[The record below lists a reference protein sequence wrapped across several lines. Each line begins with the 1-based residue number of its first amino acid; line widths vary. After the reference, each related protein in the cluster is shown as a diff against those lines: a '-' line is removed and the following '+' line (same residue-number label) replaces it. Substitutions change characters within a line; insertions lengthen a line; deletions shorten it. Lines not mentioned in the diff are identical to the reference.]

1 LTQLSPKMKVYH
13 LSAECYP
20 VAKVGGLADVVG
32 ALPKYQNQMGLQAA
46 VVMPYYER
54 KFVQENEWEVVFDG
68 QSLLGIH
75 RFFFEVLK
83 EKTDKLGFELY
94 LIKIPGLLDRENVYS
109 YPDETEQ
116 FLAFQIAFLDWISW
130 THQSPDLIHCHDHHT
145 GLVPFLLYHSK
156 LYHRLA
162 ETPTILTIHN
172 GQYHGAFSWG
182 KLSLLPEI
190 DMTKTGLL
198 DWNGGINPL
207 ASAVKC
213 CWRYT
218 TVSPTYLEELTYRS
232 NGMEYLFYMERAKG
246 SGIING
252 IDTEV
257 WNPKTDAMIAEKFSL
272 RQLAA
277 GKQKNK
283 DVLCERFKLTNDK
296 PLISF
301 IGRLVGEKGADLLP
315 AAIRQTIMAHPGGV
329 NFIVLGAGEVKV
341 QDELKALAVEFPEQ
355 FNVFIGYDEPLAHQ
369 VYAGSDFLLMP
380 SRVEPCGLNQ
390 LYALRYGTVP
400 IVRVTGGLK
409 DTVIDYGDD
418 GGYGIRFI
426 QASVADIVHA
436 TGRAVE
442 VYGNTPL
449 IQLLR
454 KRMMALDFSWD
465 RSAKEYINLYESLK
479 PAI

>member
-1 LTQLSPKMKVYH
+1 MRVFH

-32 ALPKYQNQMGLQAA
+32 ALPKYQNLLGLQAA
-46 VVMPYYER
+46 VVMPFYDR
-54 KFVQENEWEVVFDG
+54 KFTQENEFETVF
-68 QSLLGIH
+68 QASSLLGTT
-75 RFFFEVLK
+75 RFYFEILK

-94 LIKIPGLLDRENVYS
+94 LVKIPGLLDREEVYS

-116 FLAFQIAFLDWISW
+116 FIAFQIAFLDWIAFSQQ
-130 THQSPDLIHCHDHHT
+130 TPDLIHCHDHHS

-156 LYHRLA
+156 LYTRLA
-162 ETPTILTIHN
+162 NTPTIFTIHN
-172 GQYHGAFSWG
+172 GQYHGAFGWN

-190 DMTKTGLL
+190 DLTKTGLL

-207 ASAVKC
+207 AAAVKC

-218 TVSPTYLEELTYRS
+218 TVSPTYLQELTYNS
-232 NGMEYLFYMERAKG
+232 NGLEYLFYTERTKG

-252 IDTEV
+252 IDTEI
-257 WNPKTDAMIAEKFSL
+257 WNPKTDPMIPEKFSL
-272 RQLAA
+272 RQLAS

-283 DVLCERFKLTNDK
+283 EALCTRFNLSPDK

-301 IGRLVGEKGADLLP
+301 IGRLVIEKGADLL
-315 AAIRQTIMAHPGGV
+315 AEAIKKSIMAHPGEI
-329 NFIVLGAGEVKV
+329 NFFILGAGEVKV
-341 QDELKALAVEFPEQ
+341 QEELLALKELYPEEC
-355 FNVFIGYDEPLAHQ
+355 NVFIGYDESLAHL

-400 IVRVTGGLK
+400 MVRTTGGLK
-409 DTVIDYGDD
+409 DTVIDFGDE
-418 GGYGIRFI
+418 GGYGIRFVHT
-426 QASVADIVHA
+426 SVSDIIHA
-436 TGRAVE
+436 VGRAASL
-442 VYGNTPL
+442 YATTPHL
-449 IQLLR
+449 QLLR